1 MGSDS
6 SLLEVLVHVFVNYLR
21 EKSRMGII
29 GVKHFCL
36 ENPYCPF
43 FFKDIKMQA
52 KGRYTS
58 GGIEKAEIPYCVHID
73 ICIYTYIYTH
83 TH

>member
-1 MGSDS
+1 MDSDS
-6 SLLEVLVHVFVNYLR
+6 SLLEVLVHVLVNYLR
-21 EKSRMGII
+21 EKRRMGII

-36 ENPYCPF
+36 EKSIKSF
-43 FFKDIKMQA
+43 FLKDIKMHA

-58 GGIEKAEIPYCVHID
+58 CGIEKAEIPYCVHID
-73 ICIYTYIYTH
+73 TCIYTYIYTH